1 MCVTFGTMCKDREDK
16 ERAFSTAF
24 SIDQGKS
31 RPATHRAEKSRAE
44 IGGGVYLPSKL

>member
-16 ERAFSTAF
+16 ERAFYPAF

-31 RPATHRAEKSRAE
+31 RPATTEEERVEQK
-44 IGGGVYLPSKL
+44 